1 MVPDF
6 DGLVAFLFFG
16 GAVGAFICFF
26 TLKLFGVL

>member
-16 GAVGAFICFF
+16 GAVAAFLCFGI
-26 TLKLFGVL
+26 LKLLGVL